1 MLRAGEGARADVSR
15 VGCNRGLDGGTK
27 LAIALDEFRHPRG
40 EPEHVL
46 EHQDLAIAGD
56 ASADADGRDFDGSR
70 DAAGERLGYRL
81 DHDRKGARLRDRPRI
96 ILDRSPIRLAA
107 TLSAERADGVD
118 RLWREAD
125 MAHGRHAALD
135 QKGDGLGHAAAA
147 LELDRSA
154 AGLLHHPRSRPECL

>member
-1 MLRAGEGARADVSR
+1 MSSSTRIWPSQATLPPMPMVGISTAAVMRRAGGSAPRPVPTPKAAPRRAPPPPVPI
-15 VGCNRGLDGGTK
+15 GP
-27 LAIALDEFRHPRG
+27 PRA
-40 EPEHVL
+40 P
-46 EHQDLAIAGD
+46 
-56 ASADADGRDFDGSR
+56 
-70 DAAGERLGYRL
+70 
-81 DHDRKGARLRDRPRI
+81 PRI
-96 ILDRSPIRLAA
+96 ILDRSPLRRGA

-154 AGLLHHPRSRPECL
+154 AGLLHHPRRRHEGLLLG